1 MRFPLL
7 VCAAVLLLVNAACS
21 SSSKGNTATSSA
33 QLSAAPPATT
43 QAQAGAA
50 SAGAATASAQRP
62 TAAATQGQAPSSA
75 LIVGAAAP
83 KPFAGLDGSISAV
96 AFSPDGKILA
106 AGGQDAFVQLWDVAT
121 GLPLKMLKSPNA
133 RDANRAFN
141 LRTLAFSPDGKR
153 IAKDGPPLVVWD
165 VATGQ
170 PLFEKFVFNSAGAGG
185 GASSLA
191 FSPNGKVLAVGDS
204 LSLQLLDPGTG
215 ALLKLLV
222 ESKQTQSSPETIATR
237 SLAFSPDGKTL
248 ASAGPANAVT
258 LWDVATGQKGA
269 TLTGLASRIDSVS
282 FSPDGKHVAG
292 GGVNDI
298 TVWELPAGTSPK
310 TLVHQSTD
318 HTGVSSVAFSSNGKF
333 LAGTSVL
340 GLDLW
345 DATTWKAVPIT
356 TALNQAI
363 HDAFAFS
370 ADGQFLAGIGTGDDH
385 VVKVWPLASGPAP
398 AATAAAAQPQATR
411 ATRTDAGAPKPSTAP
426 AGKLDVCKLVTQAEA
441 EAILGAPVT
450 KTESRELACRYEAA
464 DGSDFGIDSYG
475 TGAGKFF
482 FTAFHTGD
490 VKDIA
495 GVGDKAF
502 VAGGL
507 ALYILKGETLFEIT
521 VTPADKGF
529 ENGVPS
535 VKLLALAR
543 AAAGRV

>member
-1 MRFPLL
+1 MPGLRGRCREHAGLYSHPHPERAVSVFNGRRHLVMRFPLL

-450 KTESRELACRYEAA
+450 K
-464 DGSDFGIDSYG
+464 
-475 TGAGKFF
+475 
-482 FTAFHTGD
+482 
-490 VKDIA
+490 
-495 GVGDKAF
+495 
-502 VAGGL
+502 
-507 ALYILKGETLFEIT
+507 
-521 VTPADKGF
+521 
-529 ENGVPS
+529 
-535 VKLLALAR
+535 
-543 AAAGRV
+543 

>member
-464 DGSDFGIDSYG
+464 DGSEVGIDSYG